1 MGKRV
6 GSDKEEKSKK
16 IRTEW
21 CLLNFVKEGHLW
33 SLLEEFHWRA
43 ERGRRLHYI
52 MSNDELNMSTRGRVN
67 LETHFFQMPGLEKG
81 EREISKIKGGYRGWK
96 TVDSE

>member
-1 MGKRV
+1 M
-6 GSDKEEKSKK
+6 
-16 IRTEW
+16 
-21 CLLNFVKEGHLW
+21 W

-81 EREISKIKGGYRGWK
+81 EREISKIKGGIRGNQVRKNSSKRSKRYKWTWVWDIDGHLCTAK
-96 TVDSE
+96 GLSVAFR